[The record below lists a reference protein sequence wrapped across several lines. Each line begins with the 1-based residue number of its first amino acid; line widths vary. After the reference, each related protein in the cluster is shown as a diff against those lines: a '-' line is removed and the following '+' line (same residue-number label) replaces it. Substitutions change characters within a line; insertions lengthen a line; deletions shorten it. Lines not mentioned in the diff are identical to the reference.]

1 MIVLMAGLPGTGK
14 STLARE
20 LSRLTHGI
28 VLSKDEIRA
37 AIFSP
42 QHIDYSVDQDDFVM
56 GIMLHASRFLLQRSA
71 SGSSASGSSSSGSS
85 ASVIF
90 LDGRTFSRAYQID
103 RALAF
108 ATEMRQPWRI
118 LECACSEESARR
130 RLEHADPSHPARNR
144 SFDLYLEMKAGFEKI
159 TLPKTVID
167 TDQQFEHCVGQ
178 ALSALSLP

>member
-20 LSRLTHGI
+20 LCRLTNGI

-42 QHIDYSVDQDDFVM
+42 EHIDYSVAQDDFVM
-56 GIMLHASRFLLQRSA
+56 GIMLDASRFLLQ
-71 SGSSASGSSSSGSS
+71 GPSSGSLS
-85 ASVIF
+85 SGSLPSVIF

-103 RALAF
+103 RVLAF
-108 ATEMRQPWRI
+108 ATEMRQSWRI
-118 LECACSEESARR
+118 LECACSEETARR

-144 SFDLYLEMKAGFEKI
+144 SFDLYLEIKAGFEEI
-159 TLPKTVID
+159 TRPKTVID
-167 TDQQFEHCVGQ
+167 TDQQFEQCVRQ
-178 ALSALSLP
+178 ALAAIALP